1 MRPVGIARWA
11 AIGAGLLVLA
21 LVGCKSTGSSDSSST
36 SQTGSEF
43 DQGAVDTTDAGNRKP
58 VALETV
64 YFAFDRYDI
73 SSDAQAALA
82 KNAKAIQANAAWGVI
97 TVEGNTDE
105 RGSEEYNLALGERRA
120 NAVKRYLVDLGV
132 PAKRLR
138 TVSLGETR
146 PAVPGHDESAWRYNR
161 RANFK
166 TGT

>member
-21 LVGCKSTGSSDSSST
+21 LVGCKSTGSSESGSS

-73 SSDAQAALA
+73 RPEAQAALA
-82 KNAKAIQANAAWGVI
+82 KNAKAIRENSAWGVV

-132 PAKRLR
+132 P
-138 TVSLGETR
+138 GDCR
-146 PAVPGHDESAWRYNR
+146 PAVVFGITTP
-161 RANFK
+161 
-166 TGT
+166 